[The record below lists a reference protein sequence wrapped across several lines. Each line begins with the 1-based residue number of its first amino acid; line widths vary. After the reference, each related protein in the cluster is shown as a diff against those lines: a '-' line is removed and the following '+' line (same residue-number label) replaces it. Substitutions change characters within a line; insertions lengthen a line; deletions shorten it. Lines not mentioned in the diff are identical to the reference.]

1 MDSKPL
7 HLIIIGYVWPEP
19 KSSAA
24 GSRMMQLI
32 HFFQDQQWKV
42 TFASP
47 ATVSDPM
54 TALASLGVDTIS
66 IQLNNPSFDP
76 LITRLQPD
84 IVVFD
89 RFMMEEQFGWRVS
102 KYCPKAI
109 RILDTEDLHSLRQ
122 VRQNASRSKKKF
134 SIEALKQSA
143 IAKREIASIY
153 RCDLSLMTS
162 TFEIELLTTH
172 FNVPKA
178 LLHHLPFMLD
188 PITPETIASWPHF
201 IQREHFVAIG
211 NFRHEP
217 NWDAVLYLKHELW
230 PRIRKRLPNA
240 ELHCYGAYTPP
251 KATSLHN
258 PKQGFC
264 IKGWT
269 PDLELVMSQARVCMA
284 PLRFGAGI
292 KGKLTDAMHYGTPS
306 ITTSIGAESM
316 HGDLPWNGI
325 IANTTDDLVSAA
337 VQLYTNQV
345 LWKKSQEYAPPLIN
359 TFYNK
364 SALRLLLLKKI
375 QTLLQNTISHRMD
388 NFTGSMLM
396 HHTLKSTQYMSLWIS
411 EKNKEKDYK

>member
-32 HFFQDQQWKV
+32 RFFQDQQWKI

-47 ATVSDPM
+47 AAASERM
-54 TALASLGVDTIS
+54 TDLKTLGVDGIS

-76 LITRLQPD
+76 LIIGLQPD

-109 RILDTEDLHSLRQ
+109 RILNTEDLHSLRQ
-122 VRQNASRSKKKF
+122 ARQLASKSKKNF
-134 SIEALKQSA
+134 SINALKQSE

-162 TFEIELLTTH
+162 TIEIELLTTH

-178 LLHHLPFMLD
+178 LLYHLPFMLE
-188 PITPETIASWPHF
+188 PITPETRTSWPHF
-201 IQREHFVAIG
+201 IQRTHFITIG

-230 PRIRKRLPNA
+230 PRIREYLPNA
-240 ELHCYGAYTPP
+240 QLHIYGAYTPP
-251 KATSLHN
+251 KATGLHN

-269 PDLELVMSQARVCMA
+269 PDLKRVMSQARVCIA

-325 IANTTDDLVSAA
+325 IANTIDDLVSGA
-337 VQLYTNQV
+337 VQLYTNKV
-345 LWKKSQEYAPPLIN
+345 LWKRSQEYGTPIIN

-364 SALRLLLLKKI
+364 TALGILLLKKI
-375 QTLLQNTISHRMD
+375 QTLLQNIISHRMD
-388 NFTGSMLM
+388 NFIGSMLM